1 MLLKSKSLTI
11 KRWELKDVGISKLPG
26 LEKELKNV
34 IEIGLNETYWFLNY
48 LNIMQQ
54 FGYTL
59 HNKIIKVNNCE

>member
-1 MLLKSKSLTI
+1 M
-11 KRWELKDVGISKLPG
+11 GISKLPG